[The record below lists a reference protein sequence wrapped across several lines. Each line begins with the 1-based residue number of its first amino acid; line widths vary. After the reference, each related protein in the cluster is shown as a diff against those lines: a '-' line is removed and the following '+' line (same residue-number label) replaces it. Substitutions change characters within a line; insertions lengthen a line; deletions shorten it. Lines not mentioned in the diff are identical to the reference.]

1 MKISSISV
9 NHINLTD
16 DILSRKDQVNTKE
29 NNKDIKIF
37 KDKLWKIRLIIE
49 VEVVMFKGNQI
60 VEENILL
67 EEIWKIST
75 RE

>member
-1 MKISSISV
+1 MKILSISV
-9 NHINLTD
+9 NHINLIN

-37 KDKLWKIRLIIE
+37 KDKLWKKRLIME
-49 VEVVMFKGNQI
+49 VEVVMFKGNQM

-67 EEIWKIST
+67 EEI
-75 RE
+75 

>member
-37 KDKLWKIRLIIE
+37 KDKLWKRRLIIE

-67 EEIWKIST
+67 EEI
-75 RE
+75 

>member
-1 MKISSISV
+1 MKSGLIMKISSISV

-37 KDKLWKIRLIIE
+37 KDKLWKRRLIIE

-67 EEIWKIST
+67 EEI
-75 RE
+75 

>member
-37 KDKLWKIRLIIE
+37 KDKLWKRRLIIE

>member
-1 MKISSISV
+1 M
-9 NHINLTD
+9 
-16 DILSRKDQVNTKE
+16 SRKDQVNTKE

-37 KDKLWKIRLIIE
+37 KDKLWKRRLIIE

-67 EEIWKIST
+67 EEI
-75 RE
+75 

>member
-16 DILSRKDQVNTKE
+16 DILSRKNQVNTKE

-37 KDKLWKIRLIIE
+37 KDKLWKRRLIME

-67 EEIWKIST
+67 EEI
-75 RE
+75 

>member
-67 EEIWKIST
+67 EEI
-75 RE
+75 